1 MTLVRRGAAKKKH
14 EARRAWLDARR
25 PLMDGVPGINQDV
38 DETGGTKL
46 LQLMGAMTAAGL
58 FGHSPTEIRR
68 ETTRR
73 LVSELRGESVGVG
86 W

>member
-1 MTLVRRGAAKKKH
+1 MTLVRRGSARKKH
-14 EARRAWLDARR
+14 EARKVWLAAHA

-38 DETGGTKL
+38 DEQGSTKL
-46 LQLMGAMTAAGL
+46 VQLMGAMTAAGL
-58 FGHSPTEIRR
+58 FGKSTGDIRR

>member
-1 MTLVRRGAAKKKH
+1 MLIRRGSAKAKH
-14 EARRAWLDARR
+14 EARKAWLDARR
-25 PLMDGVPGINQDV
+25 PLMEGVPGINQDV
-38 DETGGTKL
+38 DEAGSTKL
-46 LQLMGAMTAAGL
+46 VQLMGAMHTAGL
-58 FGHSPTEIRR
+58 FGKSTREVQR